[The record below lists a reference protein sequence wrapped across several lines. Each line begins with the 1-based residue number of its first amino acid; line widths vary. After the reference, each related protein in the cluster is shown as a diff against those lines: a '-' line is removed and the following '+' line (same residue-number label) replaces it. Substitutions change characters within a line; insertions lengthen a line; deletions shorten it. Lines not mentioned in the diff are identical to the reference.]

1 MCINRVSG
9 CISRSGGGTDAYH
22 RVEVGS
28 RVRGAGN
35 EFGRWDWIGA
45 PRKKMV
51 LRTGVREGWKRLWRR
66 LERFGIPSVSLKE
79 GNQRVSRPVLPPFE
93 RTARRRASQ
102 MVIGYWL
109 MNRDLG
115 RWWGKAAARRLAQNK
130 KLIRKPCP
138 IANLLFVAEVF
149 TKTPFCVTTAVFV
162 RKELFEFN
170 YSELNS

>member
-1 MCINRVSG
+1 
-9 CISRSGGGTDAYH
+9 
-22 RVEVGS
+22 
-28 RVRGAGN
+28 
-35 EFGRWDWIGA
+35 
-45 PRKKMV
+45 
-51 LRTGVREGWKRLWRR
+51 
-66 LERFGIPSVSLKE
+66 
-79 GNQRVSRPVLPPFE
+79 
-93 RTARRRASQ
+93 

-149 TKTPFCVTTAVFV
+149 TKTPFCVTTVVFV